1 MRTIKVAKWKSF
13 RSQLRALHACSDA
26 RTWVGHKSLRCAYR
40 TCERGDWMLWLAGRV
55 GVDRN
60 VLVLAACACA
70 RLALVHMPA
79 GEGRPLAAIETAERW
94 ARGDASVSLEDVRQ
108 AAYAAYAAYAAAY
121 ANANANAYAYAAYA
135 AANAANAAANAANAA
150 NAAANA
156 AAYAAYA
163 ANAAARSDT
172 LRNCADI
179 VRRHITLGM
188 IETAMH
194 AKRRTPNHDPVDE
207 RAAGR
212 ATARVRGHA

>member
-108 AAYAAYAAYAAAY
+108 ASY
-121 ANANANAYAYAAYA
+121 
-135 AANAANAAANAANAA
+135 
-150 NAAANA
+150 